1 MRLFRQIVIL
11 IEGIDVQVYLIVAG
25 YSHDINNIGAKVWS
39 SGFRSLLLLPFPL
52 NLYTYHFG

>member
-25 YSHDINNIGAKVWS
+25 YSLMI
-39 SGFRSLLLLPFPL
+39 
-52 NLYTYHFG
+52 